1 MFKPS
6 RPVSGQDVKKALI
19 ANSANIAQGEVI
31 IPGVSGDT
39 SVVLTG
45 GGTVGALLGVVLGIE
60 GKGGKVLEKD
70 SITVAAN
77 NETVDMVQ
85 VSYLPLYIPMEFT
98 GDLDAAAETTDN
110 SGAFGNFSV
119 DATGLLV
126 DESTVAAFS
135 VVENKQLFS
144 FGLTGR
150 TDREVSLVF
159 ISKMLGYNI
168 A

>member
-1 MFKPS
+1 MFKPTKS
-6 RPVSGQDVKKALI
+6 VSGQDIKKGLI
-19 ANSANIAQGEVI
+19 DNSANLAVGEVI
-31 IPGVSGDT
+31 IPGISTDT

-60 GKGGKVLEKD
+60 GKGGKVLEKS
-70 SITVAAN
+70 SITVASD

-85 VSYLPLYIPMEFT
+85 VAYLPLYIPMEFT
-98 GDLDAAAETTDN
+98 SDLDAAAETTDN
-110 SGAFGNFSV
+110 SGAHGNFSV

-126 DESTVAAFS
+126 DESTVAVFS
-135 VVENKQLFS
+135 TVENMQLFS
-144 FGLTGR
+144 FGLTGKD
-150 TDREVSLVF
+150 TTQVSLVF

>member
-6 RPVSGQDVKKALI
+6 KPVSGQDVKKALI
-19 ANSANIAQGEVI
+19 QNSQTLSQGEVI
-31 IPGVSGDT
+31 IPGVQVDT

-70 SITVAAN
+70 SHAAAADN
-77 NETVDMVQ
+77 ATVDMVQ

-98 GDLDAAAETTDN
+98 GDLSAAAETTDN

-119 DATGLLV
+119 DSTGLLV
-126 DESTVAAFS
+126 DESTVSAFS
-135 VVENKQLFS
+135 VVENMQLFS

-150 TDREVSLVF
+150 TDREVSLTF

>member
-1 MFKPS
+1 MFKPT
-6 RPVSGQDVKKALI
+6 RPVSGQDIKKGLI
-19 ANSANIAQGEVI
+19 DNSQTLSQGEVI
-31 IPGVSGDT
+31 IPGVQVDT

-45 GGTVGALLGVVLGIE
+45 GGTVGPLLGVVLGIE

-70 SITVAAN
+70 SHTAASDN
-77 NETVDMVQ
+77 VTVDMVQ

-119 DATGLLV
+119 DSTGLLV
-126 DESTVAAFS
+126 DESTVSAFS
-135 VVENKQLFS
+135 VVENMQLFS
-144 FGLTGR
+144 FGLTGQS
-150 TDREVSLVF
+150 TTEVSLVF

>member
-1 MFKPS
+1 MFNPS
-6 RPVSGQDVKKALI
+6 RPVAGEDIKKALI
-19 ANSANIAQGEVI
+19 DNSQTLARGEVI
-31 IPGVSGDT
+31 IPGVQGDT

-60 GKGGKVLEKD
+60 GKGGKVLEKN
-70 SITVAAN
+70 SHVAASDN
-77 NETVDMVQ
+77 VTVDMVQ
-85 VSYLPLYIPMEFT
+85 VSYVPLYIPMEFT

-135 VVENKQLFS
+135 VVENMQLFS
-144 FGLTGR
+144 WGLTGKD
-150 TDREVSLVF
+150 TTQVSLRF
-159 ISKMLGYNI
+159 ISTMLGYNI